1 MFNNTSTIN
10 HNPEIN
16 NSQNIILDLSLQGRP
31 ARVEMSS
38 DEWYDIQNV
47 IGKQANNSTS
57 GQMSALPMVFL
68 GRMAQ
73 LNVNKKEYKI
83 LQETILINSSHDP
96 KKTHN
101 QISMEMT
108 LNNRPA
114 RVEMKKAE
122 FARWLCLIES
132 IDLIEKKCEE
142 MNVNMSDDFWI
153 QPIAMQ
159 KYMDSRFETMMDEVN
174 HHEFGIDTKSA
185 NMHILKKKR
194 SLERLEQ
201 IEEEEEMEISERDQ
215 SLCTS

>member
-10 HNPEIN
+10 LNPEIN
-16 NSQNIILDLSLQGRP
+16 NIRNVILDLDLQGRP

-57 GQMSALPMVFL
+57 GQMYNLSMVFL

-83 LQETILINSSHDP
+83 LQETILINSSCDP
-96 KKTHN
+96 KKTHDTV
-101 QISMEMT
+101 SMEMT

-114 RVEMKKAE
+114 RVDMKKAE
-122 FARWLCLIES
+122 LARWLCLIES

-142 MNVNMSDDFWI
+142 MNVTMSDDFWI

-174 HHEFGIDTKSA
+174 HHEFGIDTKMA

-194 SLERLEQ
+194 SLERLEG
-201 IEEEEEMEISERDQ
+201 IEEEEEINERDQ

>member
-16 NSQNIILDLSLQGRP
+16 NSQNIILDLNLQGRP

-57 GQMSALPMVFL
+57 GQMSTLPMVFL

>member
-1 MFNNTSTIN
+1 MFNNMSTISL
-10 HNPEIN
+10 NPEIN
-16 NSQNIILDLSLQGRP
+16 NSQSIILDLHLQGRS
-31 ARVEMSS
+31 ARVQMTS

-57 GQMSALPMVFL
+57 GQMFALPMVFL
-68 GRMAQ
+68 GRMAY

-83 LQETILINSSHDP
+83 LQETILINSSYDP

-101 QISMEMT
+101 QILLEMT

-142 MNVNMSDDFWI
+142 MNVNMSDDFWV

-174 HHEFGIDTKSA
+174 HHEFGVDTKSA
-185 NMHILKKKR
+185 NMHILKKKCN
-194 SLERLEQ
+194 LERLEEDEQ
-201 IEEEEEMEISERDQ
+201 EQEISERDQ

>member
-57 GQMSALPMVFL
+57 GQMSTLPMVFL

>member
-10 HNPEIN
+10 LNPEIN
-16 NSQNIILDLSLQGRP
+16 NPQNIILDLDLQGRA
-31 ARVEMSS
+31 ARVEMTS

-57 GQMSALPMVFL
+57 GQMFALPMVFL

-73 LNVNKKEYKI
+73 LNLNKKEYKI
-83 LQETILINSSHDP
+83 LKETILINSSHDP

-101 QISMEMT
+101 QISLEMT

-114 RVEMKKAE
+114 RVDMKKAE

-142 MNVNMSDDFWI
+142 MNVNMSDDFWV

-194 SLERLEQ
+194 SLEHLEQ
-201 IEEEEEMEISERDQ
+201 TEEEEEEISERNQ